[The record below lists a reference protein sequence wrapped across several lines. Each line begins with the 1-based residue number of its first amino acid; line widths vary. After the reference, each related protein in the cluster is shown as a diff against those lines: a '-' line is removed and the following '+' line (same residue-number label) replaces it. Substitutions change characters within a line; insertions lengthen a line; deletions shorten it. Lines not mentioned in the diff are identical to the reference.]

1 MNVPAVAKKSFEALM
16 DQPEFSAIVNFVVK
30 HLSEISSRLS
40 RAHFIHK
47 LVDEY
52 NEEIFSHPLVKE
64 LSPCRKGCSACC
76 YTQVSV
82 TEDEAELLA
91 KRVLEGVEIDF
102 NRLNIQMQAQ
112 DDSIAFFKI
121 DHHLRKCIFLDEEGG
136 CKVYADRPSVCR
148 TNMVLGD
155 ASQCDTSV
163 KVKPTRLVRTPKSDM
178 VIYASYLNSS
188 ESGSLPHMLGKV
200 LLKKVE

>member
-1 MNVPAVAKKSFEALM
+1 MNVPAIAKKSFDQLM
-16 DQPEFSAIVNFVVK
+16 GQPEFSAIVNFVLK
-30 HLSEISSRLS
+30 HLSKLTSKIK
-40 RAHFIHK
+40 RAQFIHQ

-64 LSPCRKGCSACC
+64 LSPCRKGCTACC

-82 TEDEAELLA
+82 TADEAEVLA
-91 KRVLEGVEIDF
+91 TRVLEGVEINF
-102 NRLNIQMQAQ
+102 KLLNIQMNAENNPDEFYKMDYHQ
-112 DDSIAFFKI
+112 
-121 DHHLRKCIFLDEEGG
+121 RKCVFLDEEGG
-136 CKVYADRPSVCR
+136 CKIYSDRPSVCR

-178 VIYASYLNSS
+178 VIYASFLHSQSN
-188 ESGSLPHMLGKV
+188 GSLPYMLGSALQEKI
-200 LLKKVE
+200 K